1 MSRRRLLIAVA
12 AGCGLLLLLAWQVHR
27 EARIEACI
35 EKGGRWD
42 GPTSRCVPDPS
53 RITIQRDLYRS

>member
-12 AGCGLLLLLAWQVHR
+12 AGFSLLLLLSWQVYR
-27 EARIEACI
+27 EEQMGRCLDA
-35 EKGGRWD
+35 GGQWD
-42 GPTSRCVPDPS
+42 GPNSRCVPGRS